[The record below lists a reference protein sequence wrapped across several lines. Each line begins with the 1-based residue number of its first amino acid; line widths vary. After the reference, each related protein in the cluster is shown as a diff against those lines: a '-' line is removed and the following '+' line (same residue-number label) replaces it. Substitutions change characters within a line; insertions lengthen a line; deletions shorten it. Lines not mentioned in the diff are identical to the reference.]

1 MSQNQMS
8 QMGQQSQTN
17 RGNRPNFAGITNGP
31 NGGSV
36 EMRYNTLTN
45 AERPSN
51 VPSTWQNKN
60 EIENEIVQRD
70 ELRYDTRTNAERE
83 VEEQREQERRKV
95 LPIGR
100 YHPNMLSMRPCGS
113 KERPCDPVRRED
125 TKDFGMLT
133 EPEERRQKQQF
144 VQPNQ
149 QTQGDYLGH
158 QERPERLDRPE
169 HLSRPENLE
178 PPEHPIYGGERVY
191 VHPKDRNVPLGLP
204 VDYRDYD
211 ITAVHANHPNH
222 PNHQNH
228 LNHQT
233 DREYHPYDQEKKY
246 PHSFFPYFNPNVMSQ
261 SSILIVCI
269 VLMLVIGLS
278 VYAIHK
284 CRELDKRRFI
294 KFEFV
299 RPQRDED
306 THSFPLTRRFEV
318 NPL

>member
-1 MSQNQMS
+1 MSQSQMS

-17 RGNRPNFAGITNGP
+17 RANRPNFAGITNGP

-133 EPEERRQKQQF
+133 EQEERRQKQQF

-149 QTQGDYLGH
+149 QTQGEYLGR
-158 QERPERLDRPE
+158 QERTERLDRPE
-169 HLSRPENLE
+169 HPSRPENLE

-191 VHPKDRNVPLGLP
+191 IHPKDRNVPLGLP

-211 ITAVHANHPNH
+211 ITAAHANHPNH
-222 PNHQNH
+222 PNQQN
-228 LNHQT
+228 LN
-233 DREYHPYDQEKKY
+233 
-246 PHSFFPYFNPNVMSQ
+246 
-261 SSILIVCI
+261 LI
-269 VLMLVIGLS
+269 
-278 VYAIHK
+278 
-284 CRELDKRRFI
+284 RRTESTI
-294 KFEFV
+294 V
-299 RPQRDED
+299 RPGEKISTQLLPVLQSKRDVTVVDTNRVHRANVGHRTQRVRYPQVPR
-306 THSFPLTRRFEV
+306 TGQATLHKVRVCSPATRRRPALV
-318 NPL
+318 PTDATV